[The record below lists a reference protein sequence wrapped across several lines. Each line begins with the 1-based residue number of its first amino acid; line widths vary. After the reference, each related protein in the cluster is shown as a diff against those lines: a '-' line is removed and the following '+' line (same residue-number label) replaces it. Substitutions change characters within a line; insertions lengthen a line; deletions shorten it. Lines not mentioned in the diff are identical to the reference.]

1 MRRDE
6 AELEA
11 SRRNRDDPEAARFE
25 FYAFDQSAGMSDDA
39 WDVATRLRPGGAAAP
54 GTYAGARRARPRATA
69 VDEPVAA
76 PPPPRARRRAPDL
89 SAIGRWLVRRRAARA
104 GEDEEADP
112 ERAGVFVRSLGAAV
126 IVMGMVWMGML
137 IALAAI
143 LKPNDAKSVG
153 FYLGAAVLGLLAIL
167 LGVAIRRS

>member
-11 SRRNRDDPEAARFE
+11 SRRNRDDPEATRFE
-25 FYAFDQSAGMSDDA
+25 FYAFDQSAGLADDA

-54 GTYAGARRARPRATA
+54 GTYAGARRARASA
-69 VDEPVAA
+69 AAADEAFAEA
-76 PPPPRARRRAPDL
+76 PARARRRAPDL
-89 SAIGRWLVRRRAARA
+89 SAIGRWLEGRRAARS
-104 GEDEEADP
+104 GEDAEADP
-112 ERAGVFVRSLGAAV
+112 ERAGMFVRGVGAAV
-126 IVMGMVWMGML
+126 IVMGMVWMGVL